1 MTRAGWRSRG
11 YLPHFDAPDL
21 VQHIVFRL
29 ADSLPAH
36 LIEGIASTSRHECLD
51 AADAALDCGH
61 GRGDLALPQI
71 ARTIEETMLRFDGD
85 RYALIAWCVMPNH
98 VHALIETRMGH
109 RLDRVLHSWKSFT
122 AHFANRFLGRTGRFW
137 APEYFDRFMPD
148 DTQLGK
154 TVAYIEANPPPGCA
168 EIRPNGPS
176 PRPGAGSRGRVARGP
191 KRVGNSGSPLR

>member
-1 MTRAGWRSRG
+1 
-11 YLPHFDAPDL
+11 L

-36 LIEGIASTSRHECLD
+36 LVEGITSSSRHERLE

-61 GRGDLALPQI
+61 GRGDLAVPQI
-71 ARTIEETMLRFDGD
+71 ARTIEDTMLRFDGD

-137 APEYFDRFMPD
+137 APEYFDRFMRD

-154 TVAYIEANPPPGCA
+154 TVAYIEANPVSAGLC
-168 EIRPNGPS
+168 GDPS
-176 PRPGAGSRGRVARGP
+176 EWPFSSARSR
-191 KRVGNSGSPLR
+191 